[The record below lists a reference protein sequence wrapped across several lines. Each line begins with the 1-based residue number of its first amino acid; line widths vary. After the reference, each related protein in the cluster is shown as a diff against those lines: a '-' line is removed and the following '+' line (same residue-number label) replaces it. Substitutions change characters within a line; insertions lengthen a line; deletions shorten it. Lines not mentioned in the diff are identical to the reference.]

1 MHNAFIQIAKYL
13 AYMLTIIVAIV
24 CIQNT
29 LSSVFKLDGYTEIV
43 LTASVVF
50 LVTFIC
56 TCCAKK
62 LNVFPS

>member
-1 MHNAFIQIAKYL
+1 MQNAFIQIAKYL

-50 LVTFIC
+50 LVTFIY
-56 TCCAKK
+56 
-62 LNVFPS
+62 